1 MSHLL
6 SRLSAN
12 PYLLLVLTMFMWGGN
27 AIAGQLAVGEI
38 SPMLLTAFR
47 WAGVAILILIFA
59 QRRVVDEWPVLRTRL
74 PLLLGLGALGFT
86 AFNALF
92 YIAAHS
98 TVAINI
104 GIIQGSLPV
113 LVMLG
118 AYIFYRTP
126 VTGAQ
131 MIGVVATMIGIA
143 VVAARGDLLR
153 MGDINFNP
161 GDLLMISACLLYAA
175 YTVAL
180 RERPAASG
188 LAIFSVMALGALATS
203 IPLAITEA
211 AMGDLIWPTTKGWAV
226 AAYIAVFPSFLS
238 QLFFLRSVELIG
250 PGRAGVFINLV
261 PVITAA
267 LGVFI
272 LNEEFQG
279 FHAASLLFVLG
290 GIWLAERGHIP
301 RRQKSR
307 G

>member
-47 WAGVAILILIFA
+47 WAGVAVLILIFA
-59 QRRVVDEWPVLRTRL
+59 RRRVVNEWPILRTRL
-74 PLLLGLGALGFT
+74 PLLLALGALGFT

-98 TVAINI
+98 SVAINI

-113 LVMLG
+113 FVMLG

-131 MIGVVATMIGIA
+131 MVGVVVTMIGIA
-143 VVAARGDLLR
+143 VVAARGDLIR
-153 MGDINFNP
+153 IGDVQFNP

-203 IPLAITEA
+203 VPLAVAEA
-211 AMGDLIWPTTKGWAV
+211 LMGDLIWPTARGWAV

-238 QLFFLRSVELIG
+238 QLFFLRGVELIG

-272 LNEEFQG
+272 LNEEFRG
-279 FHAASLLFVLG
+279 FHAAALLFVLG
-290 GIWLAERGHIP
+290 GIWLAERGHMS
-301 RRQKSR
+301 RRQKS
-307 G
+307 

>member
-38 SPMLLTAFR
+38 SPMLLTALR

-59 QRRVVDEWPVLRTRL
+59 RRRVANEWPVLRTRL
-74 PLLLGLGALGFT
+74 PLLLALGALGFT
-86 AFNALF
+86 TFNALF

-113 LVMLG
+113 FVMLG

-131 MIGVVATMIGIA
+131 MIGVVVTMIGIA
-143 VVAARGDLLR
+143 VVAARGDLVR
-153 MGDINFNP
+153 IGDVQFNP

-211 AMGDLIWPTTKGWAV
+211 LMGDLIWPTHAGWAI
-226 AAYIAVFPSFLS
+226 AAFVAVFPSFLS

-272 LNEEFQG
+272 LNEEFRG
-279 FHAASLLFVLG
+279 FHAAALLFVLG
-290 GIWLAERGHIP
+290 GIGLAERGHML
-301 RRQKSR
+301 RKQKS
-307 G
+307 